1 MIFSDIRTKKRYE
14 NLIIEDYGVTNQ
26 VTLWKMDQNSGGC
39 KDDKNPHP
47 VDIDN
52 PNLNTVGILTNVYE
66 WQARQGAEQALHLVL
81 ARAEPIIS
89 MLKKYLFCY

>member
-1 MIFSDIRTKKRYE
+1 MNLYE
-14 NLIIEDYGVTNQ
+14 KT
-26 VTLWKMDQNSGGC
+26 
-39 KDDKNPHP
+39 PHP

-89 MLKKYLFCY
+89 MLKNIFVL

>member
-1 MIFSDIRTKKRYE
+1 MNFY
-14 NLIIEDYGVTNQ
+14 
-26 VTLWKMDQNSGGC
+26 
-39 KDDKNPHP
+39 DKNPHP
-47 VDIDN
+47 VGIDN

-89 MLKKYLFCY
+89 MLFFFAKKTYLFCY